1 MLTDDIESVGDED
14 YADERQSRKK
24 RSAPYQE
31 YNIEIMV
38 VADRKMAEYHG
49 SEFKSYVLTL
59 MSIVSVLEL

>member
-14 YADERQSRKK
+14 YPDERQSRKK
-24 RSAPYQE
+24 RSAASQE

-49 SEFKSYVLTL
+49 AEFKSYVLTL
-59 MSIVSVLEL
+59 MSIVSVLPF